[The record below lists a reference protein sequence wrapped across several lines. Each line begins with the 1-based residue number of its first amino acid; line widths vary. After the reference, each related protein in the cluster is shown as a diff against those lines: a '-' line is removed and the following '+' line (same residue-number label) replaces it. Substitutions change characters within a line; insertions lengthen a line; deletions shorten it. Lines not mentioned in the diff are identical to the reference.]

1 MSTSKRTGSRI
12 ERLKK
17 LRSRYAFA
25 NVLAHAG
32 YGPAEDAKRKIN
44 DEAKYLASQDW
55 DHASE
60 RVEEI
65 DDTIAMLG
73 DSIAEQTE
81 AELKAEACDL
91 AGTDTYEAAL
101 VEYGLR
107 DPPEELSK
115 EARLEKARAIQED
128 IDTVG
133 SALRDETVA
142 DMQAEVAELANADD
156 YDAALEAIEP

>member
-1 MSTSKRTGSRI
+1 MSQRKTESRI
-12 ERLKK
+12 DRLKT
-17 LRSRYAFA
+17 LRTQWAFA
-25 NVLAHAG
+25 NILAA
-32 YGPAEDAKRKIN
+32 ADKRKGEKLKSEIN
-44 DEAKYLASQDW
+44 EEAEYLASQDW

-73 DSIAEQTE
+73 HSIAEQTE

-156 YDAALEAIEP
+156 YEAALEAIEL